1 MFKKK
6 LSSQKNLSLSVRRT
20 LVPQSPGIVVTR
32 QGESEA
38 DGALGGAGPGG
49 DRGRGV
55 GREAVGPEIDA
66 RGRGEGKEY
75 GT

>member
-1 MFKKK
+1 
-6 LSSQKNLSLSVRRT
+6 
-20 LVPQSPGIVVTR
+20 VVTR

-55 GREAVGPEIDA
+55 GGEAVGAEIDA